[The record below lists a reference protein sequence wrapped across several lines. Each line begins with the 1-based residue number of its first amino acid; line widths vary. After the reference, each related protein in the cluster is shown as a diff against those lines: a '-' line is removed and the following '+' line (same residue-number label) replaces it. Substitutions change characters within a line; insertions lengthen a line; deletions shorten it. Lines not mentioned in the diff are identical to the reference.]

1 MNKEDKIK
9 ELFKEKLGNL
19 ETPVNPDLW
28 SAIASQIGTVAT
40 TSTAAV
46 GMSLISKLLIGV
58 SAASIIGVGAYFLS
72 KDQTATVQKQETHT
86 EVEERFTNT
95 TNQETSTPLTKEI
108 QKDEKVALNNNKE
121 SVQTNAIDTK
131 TTNPTESRVEV
142 KQQALA
148 DLTDNKTFTNE
159 PHPNLIGQKPAP
171 IQTPAT
177 KKTEIKEVPEIA
189 PTTNATPTVVEPT
202 NENKAPSFELTNL
215 PNIYVLNAHG
225 YFSIGYKGE
234 YTDFQFTLM
243 DNASKVI
250 FSSDQP
256 DFEWR
261 GTDKF
266 NSSIQPGDYIYII
279 TVKDK
284 NGKFINKY
292 NTLKVINQ

>member
-19 ETPVNPDLW
+19 ETPVNPELW

-46 GMSLISKLLIGV
+46 GMSLISKLLIGF
-58 SAASIIGVGAYFLS
+58 SAASIIGVGAYYLS
-72 KDQTATVQKQETHT
+72 KDQPTAIQKQEIRT
-86 EVEERFTNT
+86 VEEEGSTNT
-95 TNQETSTPLTKEI
+95 TNQHTSTPATKEI
-108 QKDEKVALNNNKE
+108 QKDEKVVLNNKTE
-121 SVQTNAIDTK
+121 SVQAKVVDTK
-131 TTNPTESRVEV
+131 TANPTESRVE
-142 KQQALA
+142 QQTTI

-159 PHPNLIGQKPAP
+159 PNPNLIGQKPAP
-171 IQTPAT
+171 IQTPTT
-177 KKTEIKEVPEIA
+177 KKAEIKENPVTA
-189 PTTNATPTVVEPT
+189 TATNSTPTVVEPKI
-202 NENKAPSFELTNL
+202 ESKAPSFELTNL

-234 YTDFQFTLM
+234 YTEFQFTLM
-243 DNASKVI
+243 DNANNVI

-266 NSSIQPGDYIYII
+266 NATIKPGDYIYIV

-284 NGKFINKY
+284 NGNAINKY